1 MKKRLM
7 IFVLFIIAVCTLTAA
22 AETENNIYKFYVS
35 ASGSDSADGT
45 IENPFRT
52 IERARSEVRDLREN
66 GIDDN
71 ALIILRQGNYF
82 RFRSFKMT
90 EKDYNMSFEAYPNET
105 VTVSGGL
112 KIPENKISSASDTEI
127 GNLVT
132 DDKAR
137 QNLKEADLNDLYRY
151 CDIPKANGSSPIQLY
166 GGGKPYELST
176 YPDKRENAL
185 MTESIINDNILTYTD
200 DTDRQLTWSDKSV
213 SDMYVF
219 GHISRIWGVDFKSV
233 SSFSKSE
240 KKAELEN
247 IDDKISLKESGFLL
261 CNIPEEINSPG
272 EYYIDREN
280 KKAYFYPYDESDL
293 SDMYVSIINDAL
305 ITSNGSKNIT
315 FKNINFGYS
324 RYNLFYIK
332 NSDGFTFDNCSFKH
346 FAEINEMTSDGANI
360 KNCTFYDGTR
370 GGVIFNGGDTVN
382 LTGGRGVIK
391 NSTFDSLS
399 RLHPTGRFGV
409 FLAGFEN
416 TIRNC
421 ELKNSDYSLL
431 SAGGIG
437 SKVIGNK
444 IHDGTKWVSDM
455 GAVYYGIAH
464 TSVGTEFYNNI
475 FYDNYSDYGSTAS
488 VYWDDR
494 SVGPY
499 IHDNLF
505 YVTDIQKAKSVGT
518 TGLKSNAG
526 VFSTVENNTFVN
538 LEPMKHEEFNFDMN
552 KHAVFWL
559 LCNSKPT
566 LSAEDR
572 FKGWWEN
579 IEASGYFGAWQNYFK
594 GTLWERYT
602 DMLTR
607 ETHDEVKNVTD
618 QNELLKIAEKYAPSY
633 GINSFKHNVVF
644 NSDENSENFAS
655 VKRYN
660 TVEDNFFTN
669 DDSIFNSYESADYGI
684 PEQGWETLLKGRNT
698 NVSAKLKVE
707 NNKVTVYGI
716 AKKNIVTIK
725 ITQDDNVIFME
736 QKFIVPDEMFKFE
749 CMTEKT
755 NNIKAAI
762 KCGNDKWQEICH

>member
-1 MKKRLM
+1 MKKRFAV
-7 IFVLFIIAVCTLTAA
+7 FVLFIIAVFNLTAA

-35 ASGSDSADGT
+35 ANGSDGADGT

-52 IERARSEVRDLREN
+52 IERARSEVRDLRAD
-66 GIDDN
+66 GIDDK

-82 RFRSFKMT
+82 RFKSFKMT

-105 VTVSGGL
+105 VTFSGGL
-112 KIPENKISSASDTEI
+112 KIPDEKISSASDTEI
-127 GNLVT
+127 GSLVT
-132 DDKAR
+132 DDNAR

-166 GGGKPYELST
+166 GSGKPYELST

-185 MTESIINDNILTYTD
+185 MTESVINDNTLTYTD
-200 DTDRQLTWSDKSV
+200 DTDRQLAWSDKSV

-247 IDDKISLKESGFLL
+247 IDDKISVKESGFLL

-293 SDMYVSIINDAL
+293 SDTYVSIINDAL
-305 ITSNGSKNIT
+305 ITSNGSENIT
-315 FKNINFGYS
+315 FKNINFEYS

-346 FAEINEMTSDGANI
+346 FAKINEITSDGANI

-382 LTGGRGVIK
+382 LTGGKGVIE

-399 RLHPTGRFGV
+399 RLHPTGGFGV

-455 GAVYYGIAH
+455 GAVYYGIAY

-488 VYWDDR
+488 IYWDDR

-505 YVTDIQKAKSVGT
+505 YVTDIQKAKKAGT
-518 TGLKSNAG
+518 TG
-526 VFSTVENNTFVN
+526 
-538 LEPMKHEEFNFDMN
+538 
-552 KHAVFWL
+552 
-559 LCNSKPT
+559 
-566 LSAEDR
+566 
-572 FKGWWEN
+572 
-579 IEASGYFGAWQNYFK
+579 
-594 GTLWERYT
+594 
-602 DMLTR
+602 
-607 ETHDEVKNVTD
+607 
-618 QNELLKIAEKYAPSY
+618 
-633 GINSFKHNVVF
+633 
-644 NSDENSENFAS
+644 
-655 VKRYN
+655 
-660 TVEDNFFTN
+660 
-669 DDSIFNSYESADYGI
+669 
-684 PEQGWETLLKGRNT
+684 
-698 NVSAKLKVE
+698 
-707 NNKVTVYGI
+707 
-716 AKKNIVTIK
+716 
-725 ITQDDNVIFME
+725 
-736 QKFIVPDEMFKFE
+736 
-749 CMTEKT
+749 
-755 NNIKAAI
+755 
-762 KCGNDKWQEICH
+762 